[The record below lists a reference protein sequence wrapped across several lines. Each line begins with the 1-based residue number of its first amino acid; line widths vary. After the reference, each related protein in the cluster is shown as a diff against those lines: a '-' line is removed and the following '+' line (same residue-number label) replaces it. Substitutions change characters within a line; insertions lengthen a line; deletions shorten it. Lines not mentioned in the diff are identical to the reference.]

1 MLLPLPLLELRGLSS
16 RLSTRLTMAK
26 VFLEVL
32 SDEVHII
39 LVLSPQ
45 PFFLLAAFCYELSCG
60 PLVTV
65 IVINLKVLKN

>member
-1 MLLPLPLLELRGLSS
+1 
-16 RLSTRLTMAK
+16 MAEIS
-26 VFLEVL
+26 LEVL

-45 PFFLLAAFCYELSCG
+45 PFFLLAAFCYELSHG
-60 PLVTV
+60 PLLVTT